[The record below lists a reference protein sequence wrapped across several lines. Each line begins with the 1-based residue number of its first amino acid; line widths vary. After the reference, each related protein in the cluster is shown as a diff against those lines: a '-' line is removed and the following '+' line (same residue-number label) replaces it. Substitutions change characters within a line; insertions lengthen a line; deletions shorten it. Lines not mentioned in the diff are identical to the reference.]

1 MTKRRVIPLVL
12 LLAVLVPAVPATP
25 REKAAKPYE
34 DKASTIE
41 VVRFSIQPGVEF
53 PPDYLVSLMEEL
65 VDQLKKTDKFLE
77 VLREGE
83 KPTVPAAEDSRRL
96 KLMGIVTAFQP
107 GSRAKRNLIGFGAGK
122 TRIAA
127 HVLWFDAGSGEL
139 LWQADVEGRVVAGL
153 TGGESIGATRDLAK
167 KIAKETKKK
176 LF

>member
-1 MTKRRVIPLVL
+1 MTRRTVIPLVL
-12 LLAVLVPAVPATP
+12 LLAVLVPAVPA
-25 REKAAKPYE
+25 REKAARPLK

-127 HVLWFDAGSGEL
+127 HVLWFDTDSGEL
-139 LWQADVEGRVVAGL
+139 LWQADVEGRVVGGL